1 MKVLR
6 DLFLAAGAKAMV
18 GCGAATATPGASSS
32 TPNPV
37 DVAGAQRAALGLFVE
52 NPSYA
57 GNWLPCGWNE
67 STCPLSA
74 TVKARLVYLG
84 STDFGSDVNG
94 CGEDYITGTQNGMF
108 NAPKVLSASAENN
121 ANVTVVISWWGNMHR
136 GESDSQRSFR
146 RCSQPSA
153 AAAAIRFDP
162 PRSQRRSDVIR

>member
-6 DLFLAAGAKAMV
+6 VLFLAAGAKAMV

-84 STDFGSDVNG
+84 STGFGSDVNG

-121 ANVTVVISWWGNMHR
+121 ANVTVVISRVPLRPNLTAVMTEGN
-136 GESDSQRSFR
+136 GVWLATDLASGAG
-146 RCSQPSA
+146 PSA
-153 AAAAIRFDP
+153 SIFSAKP
-162 PRSQRRSDVIR
+162 NC

>member
-6 DLFLAAGAKAMV
+6 VLFLAAGATAMV

-67 STCPLSA
+67 RTCPLSA
-74 TVKARLVYLG
+74 NVKARLVCLD
-84 STDFGSDVNG
+84 STRFGSDVNG
-94 CGEDYITGTQNGMF
+94 CGEDYISGTQNGMF

-121 ANVTVVISWWGNMHR
+121 GNVTVVIQRIPLRPNLTAVMTEGN
-136 GESDSQRSFR
+136 GVWLATDLASGTG
-146 RCSQPSA
+146 PSA
-153 AAAAIRFDP
+153 SIFSAKP
-162 PRSQRRSDVIR
+162 NC